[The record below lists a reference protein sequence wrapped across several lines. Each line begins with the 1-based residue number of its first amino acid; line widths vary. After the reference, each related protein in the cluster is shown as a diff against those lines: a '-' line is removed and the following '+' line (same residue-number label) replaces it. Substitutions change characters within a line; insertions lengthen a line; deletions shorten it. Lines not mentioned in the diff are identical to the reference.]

1 MATKKRKWDEL
12 RKVKITRG
20 VMKNAEG
27 SALIEMGDT
36 KVLCS
41 ATVEESVPPFLR
53 DTGKGWVTTEYAMLP
68 RATQER
74 VRRDSVRGKIGG
86 RSHEIQRIIG
96 RALRAVIDLDKLGER
111 SITLD
116 CDVLQ
121 ADGGTRTASI
131 TGAFVA
137 LYEASRY
144 LQKNK
149 LVEELPVTDFI
160 AAVSV
165 GIIDGDLRLDL
176 DYELDSQAEVDM
188 NIAMTGSGLLVEV
201 QGTAEGKPFSK
212 KRLSD
217 MVKLAEKGIE
227 ELISIQKKALR
238 IKQ

>member
-1 MATKKRKWDEL
+1 MARKKRKWDQL
-12 RKVKITRG
+12 RPVKITRG

-36 KVLCS
+36 KVLCT
-41 ATVEESVPPFLR
+41 ATVEESVPRFLK

-68 RATQER
+68 RATTER
-74 VRRDSVRGKIGG
+74 VRRDSVRGRIGG

-111 SITLD
+111 SITID

-137 LYEASRY
+137 LSESA
-144 LQKNK
+144 LFLTTQG
-149 LVEELPVTDFI
+149 LIEENPITDFI

-165 GIIDGDLRLDL
+165 GIIDNKLALDL
-176 DYELDSQAEVDM
+176 DYEQDSGAEVDM
-188 NIAMTGSGLLVEV
+188 NVAMTGSGLLVEV

-212 KRLSD
+212 NKMSQ
-217 MVKLAEKGIE
+217 MIILAEKGIK
-227 ELISIQKKALR
+227 ELIKKQKEVLAE
-238 IKQ
+238 

>member
-1 MATKKRKWDEL
+1 VGTKKRKWDQL
-12 RKVKITRG
+12 RTVKITRG

-36 KVLCS
+36 KVLCT

-53 DTGKGWVTTEYAMLP
+53 DSGKGWVTTEYAMLP
-68 RATQER
+68 RATTER

-96 RALRAVIDLDKLGER
+96 RVLRAVIDFDKLGER
-111 SITLD
+111 SITID

-131 TGAFVA
+131 TGGFVA
-137 LYEASRY
+137 LSEACSY
-144 LQKNK
+144 LLREG
-149 LVEELPVTDFI
+149 LVEENPINDYI

-165 GIIDGDLRLDL
+165 GIIVNKLALDL
-176 DYELDSQAEVDM
+176 DYEQDSSAEVDM
-188 NIAMTGSGLLVEV
+188 NIAMTGAGLLVEV

-212 KRLSD
+212 NKLTE
-217 MVKLAEKGIE
+217 MVKLAEKGIK
-227 ELISIQKKALR
+227 ELIKKQKEALSE
-238 IKQ
+238 

>member
-1 MATKKRKWDEL
+1 MGAKKRKWDQL
-12 RKVKITRG
+12 RAVKITRG

-36 KVLCS
+36 KVLCA
-41 ATVEESVPPFLR
+41 ATVEEKVPPFLR

-68 RATQER
+68 RATTER
-74 VRRDSVRGKIGG
+74 VRRDSVRGRIGG

-111 SITLD
+111 SITID

-137 LYEASRY
+137 LSEAAEFLSTEG
-144 LQKNK
+144 
-149 LVEELPVTDFI
+149 LVEDNPIKDFI

-165 GIIDGDLRLDL
+165 GIIDNKLVLDL
-176 DYELDSQAEVDM
+176 DYEQDSHAEVDM
-188 NIAMTGSGLLVEV
+188 NVAMTGAGLLVEV
-201 QGTAEGKPFSK
+201 QGTAEGEPFSK
-212 KRLSD
+212 NRLTE
-217 MVKLAEKGIE
+217 MIKLAEKGIK
-227 ELISIQKKALR
+227 ELIKKQKEVLAK
-238 IKQ
+238 

>member
-1 MATKKRKWDEL
+1 MATKKRKWDQL
-12 RKVKITRG
+12 RDVKITRD

-36 KVLCS
+36 KVLCT

-53 DTGKGWVTTEYAMLP
+53 DSGKGWVTTEYAMLP
-68 RATQER
+68 RATTER

-96 RALRAVIDLDKLGER
+96 RVLRAVIDFDKLGER
-111 SITLD
+111 SITID

-131 TGAFVA
+131 TGGFVA
-137 LYEASRY
+137 LYEACSY
-144 LQKNK
+144 LLREG
-149 LVEELPVTDFI
+149 LVEENPINDYI

-165 GIIDGDLRLDL
+165 GIVNDKLVLDL
-176 DYELDSQAEVDM
+176 NYEQDSSAEVDM
-188 NIAMTGSGLLVEV
+188 NIAMTGAGLLVEV

-212 KRLSD
+212 NRLTE
-217 MVKLAEKGIE
+217 MVKLAEKGIK
-227 ELISIQKKALR
+227 ELIKKQKEALSE
-238 IKQ
+238 